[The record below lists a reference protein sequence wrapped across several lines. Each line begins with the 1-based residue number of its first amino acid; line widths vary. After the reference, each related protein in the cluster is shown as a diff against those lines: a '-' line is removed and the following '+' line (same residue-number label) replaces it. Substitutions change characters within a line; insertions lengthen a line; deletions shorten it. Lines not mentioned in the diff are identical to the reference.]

1 MLKLAQTDWKEDVKA
16 VAKIMHKED
25 AAKKWLD
32 QYEKKAAEKGKEIKK
47 VMGDDK
53 TYLSILASGGQ
64 IFVYDKAGIGSI
76 LYDDM
81 GLKRPKG
88 LPKQKDISLPVVSY
102 EGLASIEADYI
113 LAVGTKDDMAA
124 LKKNSVWKQLRA
136 VNQGHVTELPASPYF
151 NQGYSSIGRLAF
163 LDEMNGLMEKMND

>member
-1 MLKLAQTDWKEDVKA
+1 MR
-16 VAKIMHKED
+16 
-25 AAKKWLD
+25 KK
-32 QYEKKAAEKGKEIKK
+32 QRKKGEKIKK

-53 TYLSILASGGQ
+53 AYLSILASGGQ

-124 LKKNSVWKQLRA
+124 LKKILC
-136 VNQGHVTELPASPYF
+136 G
-151 NQGYSSIGRLAF
+151 SSFVL
-163 LDEMNGLMEKMND
+163 